1 MNTDRK
7 LQKMFVWSIMQLWK
21 KQEEDFRWKRTIM
34 TQTEW
39 LFTWL
44 LWWLWI
50 AWILDYFWIVHDWFV
65 IMSIML
71 VLDWI
76 FWVASA
82 YVLWEKVE
90 SRTMRLWL
98 VKKCTRWILPFIIA
112 WALKRTW
119 LPVER
124 LITCI
129 IWIIVFSEVYSVIWH
144 IYSINTKEKLP
155 EIDAFKMLLWKL
167 ANFFKKLIDNNL
179 SEIEK
184 KCSSDWD
191 EKTEFEK

>member
-1 MNTDRK
+1 
-7 LQKMFVWSIMQLWK
+7 
-21 KQEEDFRWKRTIM
+21 M
-34 TQTEW
+34 TETEW
-39 LFTWL
+39 LFFGIA
-44 LWWLWI
+44 WWLSL
-50 AWILDYFWIVHDWFV
+50 AWILDYFGIVHDGFI

-76 FWVASA
+76 FWIASA

-98 VKKCTRWILPFIIA
+98 VKKCTRRILPFIIA

-119 LPVER
+119 FPVEW

-129 IWIIVFSEVYSVIWH
+129 IWIIIFSEVYSVIWH

-167 ANFFKKLIDNNL
+167 ATFFKKLIDNNL
-179 SEIEK
+179 NEIEK
-184 KCSSDWD
+184 KGSSDNKQN
-191 EKTEFEK
+191 ENKEE

>member
-1 MNTDRK
+1 
-7 LQKMFVWSIMQLWK
+7 
-21 KQEEDFRWKRTIM
+21 M

-39 LFTWL
+39 IFTWI
-44 LWWLWI
+44 LWGLWV
-50 AWILDYFWIVHDWFV
+50 ASILDYFGIVHDWFF

-71 VLDWI
+71 ILDWI
-76 FWVASA
+76 FWIASA
-82 YVLWEKVE
+82 YVLGEKVE

-98 VKKCTRWILPFIIA
+98 VKKCTRRILPFIIA

-119 LPVER
+119 FPVEW

-129 IWIIVFSEVYSVIWH
+129 IWIIIFSEVYSVIWH

-167 ANFFKKLIDNNL
+167 ATFFKKLIDNNL
-179 SEIEK
+179 NEIEK
-184 KCSSDWD
+184 KGSSDNKQN
-191 EKTEFEK
+191 ENKEE

>member
-1 MNTDRK
+1 
-7 LQKMFVWSIMQLWK
+7 
-21 KQEEDFRWKRTIM
+21 M
-34 TQTEW
+34 TSTEW
-39 LFTWL
+39 IFTWI
-44 LWWLWI
+44 LWWLWV

-71 VLDWI
+71 LIDWW
-76 FWVASA
+76 FWIASA
-82 YVLWEKVE
+82 YVLGESIE

-98 VKKCTRWILPFIIA
+98 VKKATRRILPFLVA

-119 LPVER
+119 FPVER

-129 IWIIVFSEVYSVIWH
+129 IWIIIFSEAYSVIWH

-167 ANFFKKLIDNNL
+167 ATFFKKLIDNNMN
-179 SEIEK
+179 EIEK
-184 KCSSDWD
+184 KSSSDNK
-191 EKTEFEK
+191 ENENKEE

>member
-1 MNTDRK
+1 
-7 LQKMFVWSIMQLWK
+7 
-21 KQEEDFRWKRTIM
+21 M
-34 TQTEW
+34 TSTEW
-39 LFTWL
+39 IFTWI
-44 LWWLWI
+44 LWWLWV

-71 VLDWI
+71 LIDWW
-76 FWVASA
+76 FWIASA
-82 YVLWEKVE
+82 YVLGENIE

-98 VKKCTRWILPFIIA
+98 VKKATRRILPFLVA

-119 LPVER
+119 FPVER

-129 IWIIVFSEVYSVIWH
+129 IWIIIFSEAYSVIWH

-167 ANFFKKLIDNNL
+167 ATFFKKLIDDNMN
-179 SEIEK
+179 EIEK
-184 KCSSDWD
+184 KSSSDNK
-191 EKTEFEK
+191 ENENKEE

>member
-1 MNTDRK
+1 
-7 LQKMFVWSIMQLWK
+7 
-21 KQEEDFRWKRTIM
+21 M
-34 TQTEW
+34 TSTEW
-39 LFTWL
+39 IFTWI
-44 LWWLWI
+44 LWWLWV

-71 VLDWI
+71 MIDWW
-76 FWVASA
+76 FWIASA
-82 YVLWEKVE
+82 YVLGENIE

-98 VKKCTRWILPFIIA
+98 VKKATRRILPFLVA

-119 LPVER
+119 FPVER

-129 IWIIVFSEVYSVIWH
+129 IWIIIFSEAYSVIWH

-167 ANFFKKLIDNNL
+167 ATFFKKLIDNNMN
-179 SEIEK
+179 EIEK
-184 KCSSDWD
+184 KSSSDNK
-191 EKTEFEK
+191 ENENKEE

>member
-1 MNTDRK
+1 
-7 LQKMFVWSIMQLWK
+7 
-21 KQEEDFRWKRTIM
+21 M
-34 TQTEW
+34 TSTEW
-39 LFTWL
+39 IFTWI
-44 LWWLWI
+44 LWWLWV

-71 VLDWI
+71 LIDWW
-76 FWVASA
+76 FWIASA
-82 YVLWEKVE
+82 YVLGENIE

-98 VKKCTRWILPFIIA
+98 VKKATRRILPFLVA

-119 LPVER
+119 FPVER

-129 IWIIVFSEVYSVIWH
+129 IWIIIFSEAYSVIWH

-167 ANFFKKLIDNNL
+167 ATFFKKLIDNNMN
-179 SEIEK
+179 EIEK
-184 KCSSDWD
+184 KSSSDNK
-191 EKTEFEK
+191 ENENKEE